1 MDYKSPQQ
9 QIFDAVFK
17 ASLKLGYATFDY
29 LPADKVGYPFVYIG
43 EQFDQDRKTKQHL
56 YGDVQ
61 QTIHIYHDYKKRRE
75 LTDMMNK
82 LKTEIRRIKH
92 TENFYINVKGLNSQT
107 LLDTTT
113 PNTLLHGI
121 LEVDFTFN

>member
-43 EQFDQDRKTKQHL
+43 ERFDQDRKTKQHL

-61 QTIHIYHDYKKRRE
+61 QRIHIYHDYKKRRE
-75 LTDMMNK
+75 LTDMMDK

-92 TENFYINVKGLNSQT
+92 TENFYITVKGLNSQT

-113 PNTLLHGI
+113 SNTLLHGI